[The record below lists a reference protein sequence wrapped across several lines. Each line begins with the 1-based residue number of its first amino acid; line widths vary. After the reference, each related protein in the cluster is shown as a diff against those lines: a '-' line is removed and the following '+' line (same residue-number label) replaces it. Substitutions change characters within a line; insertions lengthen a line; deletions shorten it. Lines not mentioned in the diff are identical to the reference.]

1 VLANA
6 YGATICNRHLA
17 GVAALVTA
25 PYTDEHAGE
34 IVGLY
39 TITRFKGEGLG
50 ERLIEGLL
58 TDAERQA
65 LGYVFACT
73 VDDRAAQFFE
83 RMGFTRCPQD
93 AVPDAKWIGYD
104 RKRRSRLST
113 LRRELRAAP
122 APR

>member
-1 VLANA
+1 M
-6 YGATICNRHLA
+6 
-17 GVAALVTA
+17 AALLTA
-25 PYTDEHAGE
+25 PYADERVGE

-50 ERLIEGLL
+50 ERLVEALLSEADRRGLV
-58 TDAERQA
+58 A
-65 LGYVFACT
+65 VFAT
-73 VDDRAAQFFE
+73 TIDDRAAQFFE
-83 RMGFTRCPQD
+83 RMGFSRVPQD

-122 APR
+122 AAR